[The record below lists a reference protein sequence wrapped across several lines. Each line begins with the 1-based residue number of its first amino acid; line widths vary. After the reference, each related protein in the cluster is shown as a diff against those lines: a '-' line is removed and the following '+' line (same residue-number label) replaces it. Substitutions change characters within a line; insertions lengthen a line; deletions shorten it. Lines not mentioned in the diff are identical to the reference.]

1 MSVVDPGWWPRF
13 TMCILAVWRLTHLLA
28 REDGP
33 EDLIFRLRAWLGDGA
48 LGRAMDCFYC
58 LSVWIAL
65 PFALLLPGSWLD
77 RLLGWLALS
86 GAACLLEKVTEV
98 THVLRSKE
106 GDDGEPHGS
115 ETGGGLPAE
124 SCAAARNSGH

>member
-1 MSVVDPGWWPRF
+1 MIVVDSGWWPRF
-13 TMCILAVWRLTHLLA
+13 TMCILAAWRVTHLLA

-33 EDLIFRLRAWLGDGA
+33 EDLIFRLRARLGDSV

-77 RLLGWLALS
+77 RVLGWLALS
-86 GAACLLEKVTEV
+86 GAACLLERVTTKLEEAP
-98 THVLRSKE
+98 HVLRSKE
-106 GDDGEPHGS
+106 GDDGEP
-115 ETGGGLPAE
+115 GGGVPAVPL
-124 SCAAARNSGH
+124 AGARNAGH